1 MSLTAKTIRNAR
13 PGAKPLKL
21 FDGGGLFLLVSPSG
35 GRWWRMKYRF
45 EGKEKLLSLGTFPEV
60 GLKDA
65 RERRDEAR
73 KQIAAHVDPSEHR
86 KAVKLAKLNRAA
98 NSFEVIAREWI
109 APEDQR
115 AFTPLNAD
123 GEDMETHHSD
133 ASCAA

>member
-1 MSLTAKTIRNAR
+1 M
-13 PGAKPLKL
+13 G
-21 FDGGGLFLLVSPSG
+21 V
-35 GRWWRMKYRF
+35 
-45 EGKEKLLSLGTFPEV
+45 FPDV

-65 RERRDEAR
+65 RDKRDEAR

-123 GEDMETHHSD
+123 GEDMETHHSHGSYPRVDDQRFYHSYHAMMVVAGKLLAATPVHHDPDDSEDD
-133 ASCAA
+133 AEENP